1 MDRPVATQS
10 GPVPPQSEWQCANRT
25 VFLFAVVV
33 AILLIVVVVL
43 YTKKCQKFTERFG
56 VTNANRVSWR
66 FGRAEVRDGIKDFGI
81 ARVPSITSNMATYS
95 VSGGILKP
103 TKKVR
108 LLIYNNEYTKN
119 ALVYNKSNKSVS
131 AQNIG
136 NVGMGYPT
144 NAVWEYNP
152 NTLSLCPAVD
162 SDYCLY
168 SMNPNDDKLYV
179 TKWANSGLSQIGR
192 SKAGKEWVINFERG
206 TVDSLHSMRSIEN
219 GGDASRG
226 DALRVY
232 PYDNTPNKRWS
243 FVILSTM

>member
-1 MDRPVATQS
+1 MDRPVSTQS
-10 GPVPPQSEWQCANRT
+10 GSVPPQSEWQCANRT

-43 YTKKCQKFTERFG
+43 YTKKCQKFTERYD
-56 VTNANRVSWR
+56 TPINRVSWK
-66 FGRAEVRDGIKDFGI
+66 FGRAEVRPEVKNFDTT
-81 ARVPSITSNMATYS
+81 RVPSITSNMATYS
-95 VSGGILKP
+95 VSGGILKL

-119 ALVYNKSNKSVS
+119 ALVYNKSNKTVS
-131 AQNIG
+131 ARNVG
-136 NVGMGYPT
+136 NVAMGYPT

-162 SDYCLY
+162 SDFCLY
-168 SMNPNDDKLYV
+168 SMDPNDDKLYV
-179 TKWANSGLSQIGR
+179 TKWANSGFSQIGR